1 MIQNSNLLTVDVAHP
16 PRHPDV
22 VEKELFDAVMKVKNS
37 SSLRVLKIIHGHG
50 SSGKGGS
57 TKDVVRNWLFRN
69 RGKLRAIIDG
79 VNYSMFDA
87 DVQEMRTEVGQFDD
101 GDLGNANPGITVV
114 WVK

>member
-1 MIQNSNLLTVDVAHP
+1 MLNPLFVIDVAHP

-22 VEKELFDAVMKVKNS
+22 VEKELLDALMKVKGS

-57 TKDVVRNWLFRN
+57 TKDVVRNWLFRH
-69 RGKLRAIIDG
+69 RSKFRTSIDG
-79 VNYSMFDA
+79 EQYSVFDA
-87 DVQEMRTEVGQFDD
+87 DVQELRTEVGQYNDSE
-101 GDLGNANPGITVV
+101 LGSANPGLTIV